1 MKSIRSDESV
11 ISVNTQFSLNLNPMS
26 EQTLGISAYGI
37 RIAEALEVIEL
48 DEKAKNEF
56 SVNSNTVA
64 SSIESLLGKRKQPEP
79 YNSSQQS
86 SNLSQPSLLD
96 FIRN

>member
-1 MKSIRSDESV
+1 M
-11 ISVNTQFSLNLNPMS
+11 NPLS

-56 SVNSNTVA
+56 SVNSNTMT
-64 SSIESLLGKRKQPEP
+64 SSIESLLGKRKHPEP
-79 YNSSQQS
+79 YITT
-86 SNLSQPSLLD
+86 P
-96 FIRN
+96 